1 MVSNNPL
8 SVDEYGFVA
17 KTSCTWCW
25 RSDLC
30 RLRYSLTFTGTYI
43 VYNGNKDMKKTR
55 RPGGGRKPS
64 KPEYSAAKNLAQQ
77 MKAAADLYTDKM
89 SLQAIADALSLN
101 PIKVR
106 KLLVTAGVYESDTAK
121 LVQQTFGSFRSTQN
135 YSTAVTSTMS
145 ALRLSRPSVTSY
157 LPYEK
162 GVYFPEEAE
171 AANISAGAERQRHYR
186 AVVALRKDPC
196 EENLWKCVVAFRG
209 YKFKT
214 MSGLPF
220 TYTLKKGRG
229 DEFTKELW
237 IDRREESKSLAW
249 SSVMLAYHNIGKIG
263 EVVDR
268 PKALGDIRG
277 VSYIYGLFYR
287 FGLIDVPDK
296 IKEKMGEKEH

>member
-30 RLRYSLTFTGTYI
+30 RLRYSLIFTGTYI

-77 MKAAADLYTDKM
+77 MKAAADLYTDQM

-101 PIKVR
+101 PMKVR
-106 KLLVTAGVYESDTAK
+106 KLLITAGVYESDAAK
-121 LVQQTFGSFRSTQN
+121 LVQRTFGSFRSTQS
-135 YSTAVTSTMS
+135 YSAAVTSTMA
-145 ALRLSRPSVTSY
+145 ALQLSRPSVTSY

-186 AVVALRKDPC
+186 AVVTLRKDPC

-237 IDRREESKSLAW
+237 IDRREDSKSLAW
-249 SSVMLAYHNIGKIG
+249 SSVTLAYHNIGKIG

-296 IKEKMGEKEH
+296 VKEKMAKQ

>member
-1 MVSNNPL
+1 MEEIVDL
-8 SVDEYGFVA
+8 SKNDVTQKPREGQIRRDEVQWTAMSISF
-17 KTSCTWCW
+17 K
-25 RSDLC
+25 R
-30 RLRYSLTFTGTYI
+30 
-43 VYNGNKDMKKTR
+43 
-55 RPGGGRKPS
+55 RKPS

-77 MKAAADLYTDKM
+77 MKAAAGLYTDKM

-106 KLLVTAGVYESDTAK
+106 KLLITAGVYESDTAK
-121 LVQQTFGSFRSTQN
+121 LVQQTFGSFRSTQS
-135 YSTAVTSTMS
+135 YSAAVTSTMS
-145 ALRLSRPSVTSY
+145 ALQLSRPSVTSY

-162 GVYFPEEAE
+162 GVYFPGEAE

-186 AVVALRKDPC
+186 AVIALRKDPC

-214 MSGLPF
+214 LSGLPF

-237 IDRREESKSLAW
+237 IDRREDSKSLAW

-296 IKEKMGEKEH
+296 AKEKMAKR

>member
-30 RLRYSLTFTGTYI
+30 RLRYSLIFTGTYI

-64 KPEYSAAKNLAQQ
+64 KPEYSAAKNLTQQ
-77 MKAAADLYTDKM
+77 MKAATELYTEKM

-101 PIKVR
+101 PIKAR
-106 KLLVTAGVYESDTAK
+106 KLLITAGVYKSDTAK
-121 LVQQTFGSFRSTQN
+121 LVQQTFGSFRSTQS
-135 YSTAVTSTMS
+135 YSAAVTSTMS
-145 ALRLSRPSVTSY
+145 ALQLSRPSVTSY

-162 GVYFPEEAE
+162 GVYFPEDAD
-171 AANISAGAERQRHYR
+171 AANISTGAERQRHYR
-186 AVVALRKDPC
+186 AVVALKKNPC

-214 MSGLPF
+214 LSGLPF
-220 TYTLKKGRG
+220 TYKLKKGRG

-237 IDRREESKSLAW
+237 IDHREGSKSLAW
-249 SSVMLAYHNIGKIG
+249 SSVLLAYHNIGKIG

-277 VSYIYGLFYR
+277 VSYIYGMFYR
-287 FGLIDVPDK
+287 FGLIDVPEK
-296 IKEKMGEKEH
+296 VKEKMKK

>member
-30 RLRYSLTFTGTYI
+30 RLRYSLIFTGTYI

-64 KPEYSAAKNLAQQ
+64 KPEYSAAKNLTQQ
-77 MKAAADLYTDKM
+77 MKAATELYTEKM

-101 PIKVR
+101 PIKAR
-106 KLLVTAGVYESDTAK
+106 KLLITAGVYKSDTAK
-121 LVQQTFGSFRSTQN
+121 LVQQTFGSFRSTQS
-135 YSTAVTSTMS
+135 YSAAVTSTMS
-145 ALRLSRPSVTSY
+145 ALQLSRPSVTSY

-186 AVVALRKDPC
+186 AVAALKKNPC

-237 IDRREESKSLAW
+237 IDHREGSKSLAW

-296 IKEKMGEKEH
+296 AKEKMAKQ

>member
-1 MVSNNPL
+1 MGEKIP
-8 SVDEYGFVA
+8 YKA
-17 KTSCTWCW
+17 RK
-25 RSDLC
+25 
-30 RLRYSLTFTGTYI
+30 
-43 VYNGNKDMKKTR
+43 
-55 RPGGGRKPS
+55 PGGGRKKL
-64 KPEYSAAKNLAQQ
+64 KPEYNAGKNLKEL
-77 MKAAADLYTDKM
+77 MDAAAILYKDEMTM
-89 SLQAIADALSLN
+89 QAIADALSLN

-106 KLLVTAGVYESDTAK
+106 KLLITAGVYKSDTAK
-121 LVQQTFGSFRSTQN
+121 LVQQMFGSFRSTQS
-135 YSTAVTSTMS
+135 YFDAVTSTMA
-145 ALRLSRPSVTSY
+145 ALQLSNSSVTSY

-162 GVYFPEEAE
+162 GVYFPEDAD
-171 AANISAGAERQRHYR
+171 ATNISTGAERQRHYR
-186 AVVALRKDPC
+186 AVVALKKNPC
-196 EENLWKCVVAFRG
+196 EVNLWKCVVAFRG

-237 IDRREESKSLAW
+237 IDRREDSKSLAW
-249 SSVMLAYHNIGKIG
+249 SSVLLAYHNIGKIG

-296 IKEKMGEKEH
+296 AKEKMAEQ

>member
-1 MVSNNPL
+1 MGEKIP
-8 SVDEYGFVA
+8 YKA
-17 KTSCTWCW
+17 RK
-25 RSDLC
+25 
-30 RLRYSLTFTGTYI
+30 
-43 VYNGNKDMKKTR
+43 
-55 RPGGGRKPS
+55 PGSGRKKR
-64 KPEYSAAKNLAQQ
+64 KPEYDARKKLKEQLDAAVV
-77 MKAAADLYTDKM
+77 LYNSEM
-89 SLQAIADALSLN
+89 SLQAIAHALSLN

-106 KLLVTAGVYESDTAK
+106 KLLITTGVYESDTAK
-121 LVQQTFGSFRSTQN
+121 LVWQTFNTFRETQD

-145 ALRLSRPSVTSY
+145 ALQLSRPSVTSY

-162 GVYFPEEAE
+162 GVYFPEDAE

-186 AVVALRKDPC
+186 AVIALRKDPC

-214 MSGLPF
+214 LSGLLF
-220 TYTLKKGRG
+220 TYTLKQGRG
-229 DEFTKELW
+229 DKFTKELG
-237 IDRREESKSLAW
+237 IVRREDSKSLAW

-296 IKEKMGEKEH
+296 VKEKMAKQ

>member
-30 RLRYSLTFTGTYI
+30 RLRYSLIFTGTYI

-64 KPEYSAAKNLAQQ
+64 KPEYSAAKNLTQQ
-77 MKAAADLYTDKM
+77 MKAATELYTEKM

-101 PIKVR
+101 PIKAR
-106 KLLVTAGVYESDTAK
+106 KLLITAGVYKSDTAK
-121 LVQQTFGSFRSTQN
+121 LVQQTFGSFRSTQS
-135 YSTAVTSTMS
+135 YSAAVTSTMS
-145 ALRLSRPSVTSY
+145 ALQLSRPSVTSY

-186 AVVALRKDPC
+186 AVVVLKKDPC

-237 IDRREESKSLAW
+237 IDRREDSKSLAW

-296 IKEKMGEKEH
+296 AKEKMAKQ

>member
-30 RLRYSLTFTGTYI
+30 RLRYSLIFTGTYI

-64 KPEYSAAKNLAQQ
+64 KPEYSAAKNLTQQ
-77 MKAAADLYTDKM
+77 MKAATELYTEKM

-101 PIKVR
+101 PIKAR
-106 KLLVTAGVYESDTAK
+106 KLLITAGVYKSDTAK
-121 LVQQTFGSFRSTQN
+121 LVQQTFGSFRSTQS
-135 YSTAVTSTMS
+135 YSAAVTSTMS
-145 ALRLSRPSVTSY
+145 ALQLSRPSVTSY

-186 AVVALRKDPC
+186 AVVALKKNPC

-237 IDRREESKSLAW
+237 IDRREDSKSLAW

-296 IKEKMGEKEH
+296 AKEKMAKQ